1 METQS
6 DSIDLASIKLAAL
19 EAFEASLK
27 STGIVSEITANGVIF
42 PALQASKA
50 PQTPNFAPDVSSN
63 DRLKAIQHAFQR
75 STAAGTTSSSS
86 SSSSSSQNTGRQ
98 PVGLCLQPAQNV
110 TQQNTSL
117 GLVSTVPETQGFANI
132 GNPIPPT
139 PYAGQ
144 AKVDPLP
151 KKMSTQGSLPQDT
164 QPVSQSIYESILSK
178 AKSGRQA
185 EQGTDNAGEGEC
197 LEGRQDSLQ
206 EGEEGHIDLLSS
218 YKAHAHDVGD
228 DSDSERVDFSPTQ
241 TQHHLS
247 QFPESQRFKTPG
259 TIGRKRG
266 YNGQFVETPS
276 LPRNPLAR
284 SGAPAAS
291 KAMGLSQ
298 AFAATQA
305 VSSPL
310 INGLPSGPLSD
321 RPSPNIELQARPA
334 TATLS
339 SPLRPISDLLRT
351 ATEPYSHYKSI
362 KQSQAERERLC
373 LFGQQDMDATGD
385 NTSDD
390 DFDDEPSL
398 VGRRRRLKARE
409 EKVRQQLQAVSS
421 PSRLRWCGSAVP
433 SSYSTSRPQL
443 SSPRTSPRL
452 NGRNTADV
460 QDDHL
465 INDVPEEVGNGL
477 TGRTHDSEEET
488 EQEDEVEIAQSS
500 QVVVMRT
507 EEDKENLGFAGLE
520 VPNTVGRLQSP
531 VNGYHAV
538 ESSPSS
544 RHLAG
549 SGRERYGPPESNGVE
564 PFAVANS
571 QPSQS
576 IRQPAHPPRTQ
587 LTSSG
592 DGPSFVPQSQV
603 QSNGIV
609 AFSSPEKGNSV
620 HSSTKIVSGEV
631 ARPYAKPE
639 VVVERTSSGN
649 DKLPPARAGQADVR
663 LASGSEVT
671 KDLAAIA
678 QSPRQSSNEID
689 IAEMT
694 GLVAQARRFAS
705 RHMPITETTISEIS
719 SLVRIESDLVS
730 SAPQLKRSRPT
741 SSSSGQV
748 PRSSAEYETAETHL
762 STTTEAGLP
771 SLPREPSHVTASPSG
786 RKRRRM
792 TEIAADPSPRKS
804 GGDCDVDVAMKTIE
818 DKEFED
824 LIGSSSPIPPVR
836 HMKRRRLLER
846 LPNATVEGTMPTF
859 AADQDTVM
867 QEPEKG
873 VTTGTEGAELFAAQ
887 YENGSDSSRIG
898 PEAARPMLRSA
909 SFRHQLARTTQ
920 KPVPGRSDTRAP
932 RRAADMFE
940 LEGSPER
947 SEVVST
953 QMPAKRS
960 SQPASTMPARRARAS
975 IAAADPASATQIS
988 RPARRRSR
996 GSIPTP
1002 KESPGPLTLSAS
1014 ENANSGS
1021 EVPPGAVVA
1030 PNRVLA
1036 CFNGKTRAY
1045 YPATCLGITG
1055 SDTLRYQIQ
1064 WEGFEADETD
1074 ETDARGIRKL
1084 DLRIGDA
1091 VKVNLDGFPR
1101 VPHVI
1106 RGFKDKV
1113 LPPEKGGPMTDIR
1126 GYSVLLLAPKQSKS
1140 LPADLAVEAI
1150 KEAAVSAI
1158 YLDSNMWGQ
1167 MKGREY
1173 EYTPEKTPSVLGFA
1187 TPPERPATPA
1197 TPTSRSRRNLAL
1209 SLNTAPAD
1217 PVGVLAG
1224 MAFAIS
1230 YEEARKSSLTHL
1242 IRTNGG
1248 TVLQNGFHE
1257 LFASDVIAPK
1267 SNYANL
1273 GFTALLADRHSRKEK
1288 YMQALAL
1295 NLPCLSGKWIET
1307 CIAKERIIDWQPYLL
1322 PAGESAMLEG
1332 ATRSRIL
1339 PTKTDPSSAKM
1350 TDMIGTR
1357 AKLLDDSAVV
1367 FVTGRGKAEEKRK
1380 PFVFLTQAI
1389 GAGKVENVADLR
1401 AAKALLDDEGN
1412 RTEGYRWVFV
1422 DDNQVEA
1429 AETLLGRQHE
1439 VRVVGN
1445 EFICQSLILGG
1456 LADG

>member
-1 METQS
+1 M
-6 DSIDLASIKLAAL
+6 A
-19 EAFEASLK
+19 
-27 STGIVSEITANGVIF
+27 
-42 PALQASKA
+42 
-50 PQTPNFAPDVSSN
+50 DVSSN
-63 DRLKAIQHAFQR
+63 DRLRAIQHAFQR
-75 STAAGTTSSSS
+75 SIAAGTTSSSS
-86 SSSSSSQNTGRQ
+86 QNTGRR
-98 PVGLCLQPAQNV
+98 PVGLSSQPAQNV
-110 TQQNTSL
+110 TPQNTSL
-117 GLVSTVPETQGFANI
+117 GLASTVPETQGVADV

-139 PYAGQ
+139 PYAGH

-164 QPVSQSIYESILSK
+164 QPVSQSIYENILSK

-185 EQGTDNAGEGEC
+185 EQGTDNAGEGDC
-197 LEGRQDSLQ
+197 LEREQDSLQ

-218 YKAHAHDVGD
+218 YKAQAHDVGD

-241 TQHHLS
+241 TQHRLS

-259 TIGRKRG
+259 TIGRKRD
-266 YNGQFVETPS
+266 YNGQLVETPS

-284 SGAPAAS
+284 SGAPTES

-321 RPSPNIELQARPA
+321 RPSPNIELQTRPA

-339 SPLRPISDLLRT
+339 SPLRPISDLRRT
-351 ATEPYSHYKSI
+351 GTEPYSHYKSI
-362 KQSQAERERLC
+362 KQSQAERERLS
-373 LFGQQDMDATGD
+373 LFGQQEKDAICD
-385 NTSDD
+385 NASDD
-390 DFDDEPSL
+390 DFDEEPSL
-398 VGRRRRLKARE
+398 VGRRRRLKARK

-421 PSRLRWCGSAVP
+421 PSRPRSHGSAVP
-433 SSYSTSRPQL
+433 LWSPTSRPQL
-443 SSPRTSPRL
+443 SSPRTSPRH
-452 NGRNTADV
+452 NGRKTADA
-460 QDDHL
+460 QDDHP
-465 INDVPEEVGNGL
+465 IYDVPDEVDNGL
-477 TGRTHDSEEET
+477 TGLTHDSDEET

-520 VPNTVGRLQSP
+520 VPDTVGRLQSP

-544 RHLAG
+544 RQLAG
-549 SGRERYGPPESNGVE
+549 SNREKYGLPESNGVE

-576 IRQPAHPPRTQ
+576 IRKPAHPPRTQ

-592 DGPSFVPQSQV
+592 DGPSFVPQSQI
-603 QSNGIV
+603 QSNGIF
-609 AFSSPEKGNSV
+609 APSSPERGNFV
-620 HSSTKIVSGEV
+620 PSSTKIVTGEV
-631 ARPYAKPE
+631 AGPYAKPE
-639 VVVERTSSGN
+639 IVVERTSSGV
-649 DKLPPARAGQADVR
+649 DMLPPAGSGQADVR
-663 LASGSEVT
+663 PALGSEVN
-671 KDLAAIA
+671 KDLAATA
-678 QSPRQSSNEID
+678 QSPRQRFNEID
-689 IAEMT
+689 IAETT

-705 RHMPITETTISEIS
+705 RHVLITEATIPETS
-719 SLVRIESDLVS
+719 SLFRIEPDLVS
-730 SAPQLKRSRPT
+730 SAPQLNKSKST
-741 SSSSGQV
+741 SSSNGQV
-748 PRSSAEYETAETHL
+748 PRSSTEYETAETHL
-762 STTTEAGLP
+762 STTTETVLP
-771 SLPREPSHVTASPSG
+771 SLPRQPSYVTASPSG

-804 GGDCDVDVAMKTIE
+804 GGDFEMDVAMRTIE

-824 LIGSSSPIPPVR
+824 LIGSSSPIPPGR
-836 HMKRRRLLER
+836 HMRRRRLRER
-846 LPNATVEGTMPTF
+846 QPNATVEGTMPSI
-859 AADQDTVM
+859 AADHDTVM
-867 QEPEKG
+867 QGTEKE
-873 VTTGTEGAELFAAQ
+873 VTTGTEGVQLFAGP
-887 YENGSDSSRIG
+887 YENGSDSSQIG
-898 PEAARPMLRSA
+898 REAARPMLRST
-909 SFRHQLARTTQ
+909 SIRHQLARTTQ
-920 KPVPGRSDTRAP
+920 EPFPGRNGARAP

-940 LEGSPER
+940 LEGSPEK

-953 QMPAKRS
+953 KMPARRS
-960 SQPASTMPARRARAS
+960 SQPASTMPGRRARAS
-975 IAAADPASATQIS
+975 VAATGPASATQIG

-996 GSIPTP
+996 GSIPTLN
-1002 KESPGPLTLSAS
+1002 ESPDPLALSAS
-1014 ENANSGS
+1014 ENANPSS
-1021 EVPPGAVVA
+1021 EVPPGAIVA
-1030 PNRVLA
+1030 PNQVLA

-1064 WEGFEADETD
+1064 WEGLEAD

-1101 VPHVI
+1101 VSHII
-1106 RGFKDKV
+1106 RGFKNKV
-1113 LPPEKGGPMTDIR
+1113 LPSEKGGPMTDIR
-1126 GYSVLLLAPKQSKS
+1126 GYSVLLLAPKQRKS

-1150 KEAAVSAI
+1150 KEVAVSAI

-1173 EYTPEKTPSVLGFA
+1173 EYTPEKSLSVLGFA

-1217 PVGVLAG
+1217 PIGILAG

-1257 LFASDVIAPK
+1257 LFTSDIIAPK

-1307 CIAKERIIDWQPYLL
+1307 CIVKERIIDWQPYLL

-1339 PTKTDPSSAKM
+1339 PAKTDPSSIKM

-1357 AKLLDDSAVV
+1357 AKLLDGSAVI

-1389 GAGKVENVADLR
+1389 GAGPVEKVADLR
-1401 AAKALLDDEGN
+1401 AAKALLDEDSD
-1412 RTEGYRWVFV
+1412 RTDGYTWVFV
-1422 DDNQVEA
+1422 DDCQVEV
-1429 AETLLGRQHE
+1429 AETLLGRRQE

-1445 EFICQSLILGG
+1445 DFICQSLILGE